1 MPERKLLKREDVV
14 RMVVK
19 CLIAVVLL
27 PSAVMMYCCV
37 RSGALA
43 DRHMEALTREK
54 EQEAAGD
61 G

>member
-1 MPERKLLKREDVV
+1 
-14 RMVVK
+14 MVGK
-19 CLIAVVLL
+19 CLIAATLL
-27 PSAVMMYCCV
+27 LAAVMMYCCV

-43 DRHMEALTREK
+43 DRHMEAVIREK